1 LHLKVLRGLRVS
13 RRRFLGMAVTF
24 AAAASLPGLSKM
36 IPSPSLVRPP
46 GVFQEDEFLDKCI
59 RCRACT
65 NVCPVGGIRIAHL
78 EQGLRNTG
86 TPFLAVQDRYCM
98 VFKGLEYPAVSKG
111 SEKATAQVGAA
122 WKKAHENQEMC
133 SECIQVCPTGALQ
146 PTDLSQLRLGTAV
159 VYKEHCLAWL
169 YGNCNFPC
177 IDACV
182 FNAITMTAGPVV
194 DAEKCVGC
202 NQCSYVCA
210 ARLLPG
216 PTGIMV
222 EPTRRVVDT

>member
-1 LHLKVLRGLRVS
+1 
-13 RRRFLGMAVTF
+13 MAATF
-24 AAAASLPGLSKM
+24 AAAAGIPGLATI

-46 GVFQEDEFLDKCI
+46 GAFREDEFLDKCI

-65 NVCPVGGIRIAHL
+65 DVCPVGGIAVAHL
-78 EQGLRNTG
+78 DRGLRNVG
-86 TPFLAVQDRYCM
+86 TPVLAVPDGYCM
-98 VFKGLEYPAVSKG
+98 VFKGLEYPPVSKG
-111 SEKATAQVGAA
+111 TETATAQVGAA

-133 SECIQVCPTGALQ
+133 SECIQVCPTGALR
-146 PTDLSQLRLGTAV
+146 PTDLSQLHLGTAV
-159 VYKEHCLAWL
+159 VYKEYCLAWL
-169 YGNCNFPC
+169 YGNCKFPC
-177 IDACV
+177 MDACV
-182 FNAITMTAGPVV
+182 FNAITITVGPIV

-222 EPTRRVVDT
+222 EPIQRVLNT